1 MLNLHQK
8 ELIIKLWGLG
18 KKQQEI
24 ASLIGCSQP
33 SVNLWITRHKKG
45 LSLKSLPRSGR
56 PTLLTKKNLA
66 KLKNKITA
74 EVKTANQKYCS
85 LNTKQLSEIIRRE
98 IGKDYTLR
106 HVERIMHKLDFSRIT
121 PRPKHIR
128 NDPEKVDEFRR
139 EFKKNFKNN
148 TWVMKL

>member
-1 MLNLHQK
+1 MLNLNQK
-8 ELIIKLWGLG
+8 ELIIKLWGQG

-33 SVNLWITRHKKG
+33 SVNLWINRHKTG

-56 PTLLTKKNLA
+56 PTLLTKRNLA

-74 EVKTANQKYCS
+74 EVRAANKNYCS
-85 LNTKQLSEIIRRE
+85 LSTKQLSEIIRRE
-98 IGKDYTLR
+98 IGKDYTMR

-121 PRPKHIR
+121 PRPQHIR
-128 NDPEKVDEFRR
+128 NDPKKVEEFRQ
-139 EFKKNFKNN
+139 EFKKN
-148 TWVMKL
+148 